1 MIPVGADCKMAP
13 GKSIKYL
20 ELVLPCEW
28 DGCVFVGKTME
39 EFCDHLAAHLKEH
52 INEYDSFGDLD
63 EYQCL
68 WRGCGF
74 LAVEGPN
81 ELVVHVNFHSYHS
94 KLKYFGSELQRL
106 RPDLPVCSL
115 DSQNQNLI
123 PEIAE
128 TFTCQWEHCDSTF
141 DNPEWF
147 YRHVDMHGQCTDKET
162 LPNKNEAIS
171 CCWKGCG
178 ATFKIKFKLR
188 EHLRSHTQE
197 KVASCANCGGM
208 FSNNTKFYDHVRRQT
223 ANEQKTFPCQ
233 HCDKQFANE
242 RLLRDHVR
250 NHVNQ
255 FKCPLCDMTCTTFS
269 SLRTHIKFRHCD
281 ERPYGCDFCE
291 NSFKNLYDLR
301 KHIETH
307 NDEPTCRCSSDGCNF
322 SARSVQTLKQHHR
335 RIHEGETKPRYK
347 CHICAKCFSWA
358 YTLTVH
364 LRKMHQLKWPSGHA
378 RFRYKEHAD
387 GYLQLHMVRY
397 ETVELTQKIIK
408 DLEKRHGP
416 RRKAT
421 EVCLH
426 APESRRKTLSA
437 KPTSGKA
444 GKEEEDCLAAAT
456 RLRRAG
462 QRETT
467 NLPAKP
473 SPKSLQPMQ
482 CHTPEPSERGEKKSG
497 ISGNDS
503 PVFSVLSN
511 VSQPA
516 TRPTASERNE
526 DTSYLDPVETL
537 EKVARGLG
545 IQIIG

>member
-223 ANEQKTFPCQ
+223 ANE
-233 HCDKQFANE
+233 
-242 RLLRDHVR
+242 LLRI
-250 NHVNQ
+250 
-255 FKCPLCDMTCTTFS
+255 CTT
-269 SLRTHIKFRHCD
+269 
-281 ERPYGCDFCE
+281 YE
-291 NSFKNLYDLR
+291 N
-301 KHIETH
+301 
-307 NDEPTCRCSSDGCNF
+307 
-322 SARSVQTLKQHHR
+322 TLKRTMMNQHAAAALTGV
-335 RIHEGETKPRYK
+335 ILVPAVCKPLNSTTEEY
-347 CHICAKCFSWA
+347 
-358 YTLTVH
+358 
-364 LRKMHQLKWPSGHA
+364 M
-378 RFRYKEHAD
+378 RYKEHAD

>member
-1 MIPVGADCKMAP
+1 MITVGSGWKMAP

-28 DGCVFVGKTME
+28 EGCVFVGKTME
-39 EFCDHLAAHLKEH
+39 EFCDHIAAHLKEH
-52 INEYDSFGDLD
+52 LNEYDSFGELD

-81 ELVVHVNFHSYHS
+81 ELVVHVNFHSYHA

-171 CCWKGCG
+171 CCWK
-178 ATFKIKFKLR
+178 
-188 EHLRSHTQE
+188 E
-197 KVASCANCGGM
+197 
-208 FSNNTKFYDHVRRQT
+208 
-223 ANEQKTFPCQ
+223 KTFPCQ

-307 NDEPTCRCSSDGCNF
+307 NDEPTYRCSSDGCNF
-322 SARSVQTLKQHHR
+322 SARSVQTLKQHYR

-358 YTLTVH
+358 YTLTMH
-364 LRKMHQLKWPSGHA
+364 LRKTHQLKWPSGHA

-397 ETVELTQKIIK
+397 ETVELTQQIIK
-408 DLEKRHGP
+408 DLEKRRGP
-416 RRKAT
+416 RRKVT
-421 EVCLH
+421 EMCLH
-426 APESRRKTLSA
+426 APESRRKTLSV
-437 KPTSGKA
+437 KPAAGKA
-444 GKEEEDCLAAAT
+444 GKVEEDYLAAAT
-456 RLRRAG
+456 RLRRTG
-462 QRETT
+462 HQETT
-467 NLPAKP
+467 NPSAKTT
-473 SPKSLQPMQ
+473 PKALQPVQ
-482 CHTPEPSERGEKKSG
+482 FDSQEPPKRGEQDVG
-497 ISGNDS
+497 ISGGDS
-503 PVFSVLSN
+503 PVYCVLSN
-511 VSQPA
+511 VAQTAPDL
-516 TRPTASERNE
+516 PTAPERNE
-526 DTSYLDPVETL
+526 DVSSLDPVETL

>member
-1 MIPVGADCKMAP
+1 
-13 GKSIKYL
+13 
-20 ELVLPCEW
+20 
-28 DGCVFVGKTME
+28 
-39 EFCDHLAAHLKEH
+39 
-52 INEYDSFGDLD
+52 
-63 EYQCL
+63 
-68 WRGCGF
+68 
-74 LAVEGPN
+74 
-81 ELVVHVNFHSYHS
+81 
-94 KLKYFGSELQRL
+94 
-106 RPDLPVCSL
+106 
-115 DSQNQNLI
+115 
-123 PEIAE
+123 
-128 TFTCQWEHCDSTF
+128 STF

-358 YTLTVH
+358 YTLTMH

-482 CHTPEPSERGEKKSG
+482 CHTPEPSERGEKESG